1 MSNKGSTS
9 LSLSDNTSQRNVKR
23 GRGRPVGDRESRK
36 ADLLSAAIAVT
47 AEEGYS
53 GVSLRKVAK
62 RMGAT
67 TGTVT
72 YYYANKEEMIAAVAE
87 ELFRRFH
94 VSLNLNDENTDIKSM
109 LDKLLNWPE
118 SEYSVL
124 WLAFVQLLA
133 HARQEPAFASVIQRN
148 YLVVKDVLTALVERG
163 QANQTIRDDIS
174 AELIADQLSALADG
188 WMVMMPLDP
197 ERFSPERTQ
206 LLSESVLTL
215 IKPIK

>member
-1 MSNKGSTS
+1 MSNKGSTA
-9 LSLSDNTSQRNVKR
+9 LSLSDSPKKSNVKR
-23 GRGRPVGDRESRK
+23 GRGRPVGDRESKK

-94 VSLNLNDENTDIKSM
+94 VSLNLNDESTDIKTM

-118 SEYSVL
+118 SEFSVL
-124 WLAFVQLLA
+124 WLAFIQLLA

-148 YLVVKDVLTALVERG
+148 YLAVRDVLTSLVKKG
-163 QANQTIRDDIS
+163 QENKTIRDDIE
-174 AELIADQLSALADG
+174 AELIADQLSAISDG
-188 WMVMMPLDP
+188 WMVMMPIDP
-197 ERFSPERTQ
+197 DRFSPERTK
-206 LLSESVLTL
+206 LISESVLTL
-215 IKPIK
+215 IKPAK